1 MTEKEVSYNDT
12 IRIVRVVIK
21 CSDLLSDYDLLE
33 GYVKIK
39 KSKYIKHEIKET
51 FFDLGAYIDKFS
63 SAFLKPF
70 VEEDDMTQME
80 LQAMF
85 NEFNK
90 GIYIDNPQKTA
101 FILLYSK
108 VYSIMNDLSEMEIDN
123 SQKTAFILLY
133 SKVYSIMNDLSEMEY
148 TDAMLEGL
156 YDICKKFIDECYKK
170 HFGLFN
176 MEHNDENLVVTI
188 ITAID
193 NLGKKIMYGNKDE
206 GRID

>member
-1 MTEKEVSYNDT
+1 
-12 IRIVRVVIK
+12 
-21 CSDLLSDYDLLE
+21 
-33 GYVKIK
+33 
-39 KSKYIKHEIKET
+39 
-51 FFDLGAYIDKFS
+51 
-63 SAFLKPF
+63 
-70 VEEDDMTQME
+70 ME

-85 NEFNK
+85 NDFNK

-108 VYSIMNDLSEMEIDN
+108 I
-123 SQKTAFILLY
+123 
-133 SKVYSIMNDLSEMEY
+133 YSIMNDLSEMEY

-156 YDICKKFIDECYKK
+156 RDICKKFIDECYKK

-176 MEHNDENLVVTI
+176 MQHNDENLVVTI

-193 NLGKKIMYGNKDE
+193 SLGKKIMYGNKDE

>member
-1 MTEKEVSYNDT
+1 MSEENVSYNDT
-12 IRIVRVVIK
+12 IRIVRIVIK

-70 VEEDDMTQME
+70 VEEDDVAQME

-90 GIYIDNPQKTA
+90 GIH
-101 FILLYSK
+101 
-108 VYSIMNDLSEMEIDN
+108 IDN

-156 YDICKKFIDECYKK
+156 YEICKKFIDECYKK
-170 HFGLFN
+170 HLGLFN
-176 MEHNDENLVVTI
+176 IQHNGENLVVTI
-188 ITAID
+188 IAAID
-193 NLGKKIMYGNKDE
+193 SLGKKIMYGNKDE

>member
-1 MTEKEVSYNDT
+1 MSEENVSYNDT
-12 IRIVRVVIK
+12 IRIVRIVIK

-39 KSKYIKHEIKET
+39 KSKYIKHELKEI
-51 FFDLGAYIDKFS
+51 FFNLGEYIDKFS

-70 VEEDDMTQME
+70 VEEDDVTQME

-85 NEFNK
+85 NDFNK

-108 VYSIMNDLSEMEIDN
+108 I
-123 SQKTAFILLY
+123 
-133 SKVYSIMNDLSEMEY
+133 YSIMNDLSEMEY
-148 TDAMLEGL
+148 NDTMLEGL
-156 YDICKKFIDECYKK
+156 RNICKDFINECYKK

-176 MEHNDENLVVTI
+176 MQHNDENLVVTI

-193 NLGKKIMYGNKDE
+193 SLGKKIMYGNKDE